1 MGLSIWANFWAFM
14 GHPPLRRETQ
24 PNTFVV
30 LIVNILW
37 ISNVLHCLV
46 PQDTDHSNNRLHSV
60 IRMKMILVVNIIVI
74 FVKKSEIQNTGS
86 TIVQTLVFLL
96 IPIAFLGDFLVSSL
110 GGLTHLTCTNIPSL
124 WLTRARESIFRVIDV
139 VVLAMTLL
147 LNVSIVISIFIGG
160 AFPIVMPWLFEI
172 FPFNIV
178 DYNDKTWDLLHTSHL
193 SHLFV
198 LGVYNRLW

>member
-1 MGLSIWANFWAFM
+1 MSINLFS
-14 GHPPLRRETQ
+14 PLHHLLICVAPVTLKERS
-24 PNTFVV
+24 FVV

-37 ISNVLHCLV
+37 ISNVLHYLV

-172 FPFNIV
+172 FPFNI
-178 DYNDKTWDLLHTSHL
+178 L
-193 SHLFV
+193 STIMTKHGTFSIQATYLT
-198 LGVYNRLW
+198 YSY